1 MKEPHTLLLKITR
14 DPGAGAGRRHS
25 LGHRGGARHAVL
37 SDASDLTAAPEDFS
51 VGDFLSG
58 ALLLVMGLEFVKML
72 ALHTA
77 ASVIDVLL
85 FTIARQMIVTHGSAL
100 DTLLGVGAVAGI
112 FAIRKFLHPGE
123 DDDAR
128 H

>member
-1 MKEPHTLLLKITR
+1 MKDPHKLILKIAR
-14 DPGAGAGRRHS
+14 SLELALAAAILVVIAAGVVMLFWQTGTT
-25 LGHRGGARHAVL
+25 L
-37 SDASDLTAAPEDFS
+37 ASEPDSFS
-51 VGDFLSG
+51 VGDFLSS

-85 FTIARQMIVTHGSAL
+85 FTIARQMIVTHGSSL

-123 DDDAR
+123 DDTP